1 MGDSPVWTADSETEN
16 DEPSAKGSGGK
27 GKGSDEKGKSDKG
40 KSWGVLPGSN
50 AKGSGPSPSAKSS
63 GDSSSVAKGKSKSR
77 GEMAVEEKKVANL
90 KNATKAKKS
99 KTAANLAKS
108 SKDAGWVVPR
118 VADGQFKFPPG
129 HRLSRT
135 PPRVLRKNVAGLLRI
150 WKQIVA
156 DARQQKRSRD
166 LWMGNSISQWAPEA
180 AALESCRAG
189 VSQELLTPLG
199 MEAWPCVK
207 DLQTAAGREAAMK
220 HVLWPGGPK
229 LEDLPGDAMP
239 SMVPLTVPDD
249 DAKHTVWDLHF
260 TNYDPRF

>member
-77 GEMAVEEKKVANL
+77 GEMTVEEKKVANL

-118 VADGQFKFPPG
+118 VADGQFNFPPG
-129 HRLSRT
+129 TPIVQNLS
-135 PPRVLRKNVAGLLRI
+135 PGIEK
-150 WKQIVA
+150 
-156 DARQQKRSRD
+156 
-166 LWMGNSISQWAPEA
+166 E
-180 AALESCRAG
+180 CRRPF
-189 VSQELLTPLG
+189 EN
-199 MEAWPCVK
+199 MEA
-207 DLQTAAGREAAMK
+207 DSGRRTAAEA
-220 HVLWPGGPK
+220 LLG
-229 LEDLPGDAMP
+229 
-239 SMVPLTVPDD
+239 S
-249 DAKHTVWDLHF
+249 
-260 TNYDPRF
+260 